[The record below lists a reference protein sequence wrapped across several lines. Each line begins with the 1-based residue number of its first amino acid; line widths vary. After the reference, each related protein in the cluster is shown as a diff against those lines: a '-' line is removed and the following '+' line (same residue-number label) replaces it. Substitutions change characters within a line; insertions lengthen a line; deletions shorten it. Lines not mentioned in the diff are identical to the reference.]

1 MESGFGGSGP
11 NGRPVRRL
19 GRRTVPDPEG
29 NPSGVQNPKSGA
41 PASLSLPPGGAM
53 NHPRRGV
60 GHSAPAVGPM
70 VWLLTSA
77 LVVVAVLSASGLA
90 WHAGLSAPAVP
101 GLHFLGR
108 TPTAG
113 TLDQGLS
120 TDFAP
125 AIGVLTNVTVGGSP
139 NWATYD
145 GGNG

>member
-1 MESGFGGSGP
+1 MESGVGGSGP
-11 NGRPVRRL
+11 NCRPVHRL
-19 GRRTVPDPEG
+19 RRRTVPDLEG
-29 NPSGVQNPKSGA
+29 SPSGVQNPKSDA
-41 PASLSLPPGGAM
+41 PASLSPPPGGIM

-77 LVVVAVLSASGLA
+77 LVVVAVLSASGLP
-90 WHAGLSAPAVP
+90 WDAGLSPPAVLGP
-101 GLHFLGR
+101 HSLGR
-108 TPTAG
+108 TPTAA

-139 NWATYD
+139 NWATY
-145 GGNG
+145 